1 MSTVETRLPEPAMP
15 PGEDPRNYARTLA
28 AVYDATMAGDKSP
41 ARPRDVVRQSWQRLK
56 DLGVDPEQNHTEP
69 SMDMAELDLRRR
81 ESGLY
86 DVLDDVT
93 RGLESVTASGENIMV
108 VADIH
113 GTVLWR
119 SGSHRVLDQA
129 ARLGFIEGANWAENS
144 VGTNAIGTALVSSQ
158 AVQIFSA
165 EHYARSHHSWTCAG
179 APIRDPRDGSVI
191 GVVDISGPAKTVH
204 PTTLALVDA
213 VARLAQSHLRD
224 KHRDNLDQLRSVAAP
239 MLARGSSPALVTDS
253 HGWVAAV
260 DSLPHRTR
268 ILLPTAMTP
277 GKTWFPSLGL
287 CELNPLP
294 GGWLIR
300 PTTSGAEIAAPA
312 VHIDLRDSENMS
324 VIVTS
329 GSGKWTYS
337 PTPRHAEILFLLG
350 SERSGRTASQLAQ
363 DLFGDSARTVTVRA
377 EMSRLRK
384 NLAGVVAAQ
393 PYRFVDAADVTLS
406 VPDVGAHL
414 LPFSNAPAVC
424 AGRLL
429 QADSDA

>member
-1 MSTVETRLPEPAMP
+1 MP

-28 AVYDATMAGDKSP
+28 AVYDATMAGDRSP
-41 ARPRDVVRQSWQRLK
+41 ARPRDVIRKSWQRLRE
-56 DLGVDPEQNHTEP
+56 LGVDPEQSRVEP
-69 SMDMAELDLRRR
+69 SMDVAELDLRRR

-108 VADIH
+108 VADIR

-119 SGSHRVLDQA
+119 SGSNRVLDQA
-129 ARLGFIEGANWAENS
+129 GRLGFIEGANWAEDS
-144 VGTNAIGTALVSSQ
+144 VGTNAIGTALVSHQ

-165 EHYARSHHSWTCAG
+165 EHYARSHHPWTCAG
-179 APIRDPRDGSVI
+179 APIRDPRDDRVI
-191 GVVDISGPAKTVH
+191 GVVDISGPAKTIH

-239 MLARGSSPALVTDS
+239 MLARGGSPALVTDA

-268 ILLPTAMTP
+268 ILLPAALTP
-277 GKTWFPSLGL
+277 GRTWFPALGL
-287 CELNPLP
+287 CELDPLP

-300 PTTSGAEIAAPA
+300 PTSVGSNGAAPT
-312 VHIDLRDSENMS
+312 VHVDLRDSENMS
-324 VIVTS
+324 VTVS
-329 GSGKWTYS
+329 SELGEWTYS
-337 PTPRHAEILFLLG
+337 PTQRHAEILFLLG
-350 SERSGRTASQLAQ
+350 SERRGRTASQLAQ
-363 DLFGDSARTVTVRA
+363 DLFDDPARTVTVRA

-393 PYRFVDAADVTLS
+393 PYRFVDAAQVMLS
-406 VPDVGAHL
+406 CPDIGAHL
-414 LPFSNAPAVC
+414 LPFSSAPAVR
-424 AGRLL
+424 AARIRE
-429 QADSDA
+429 